1 MLLHIPAGINDHQ
14 QHFNQTMEGISVAAS
29 VASLVQITATVIDF
43 FSTMTETSR
52 IAQNVLAELRELEP
66 IFHQLQDFILDFD
79 EGNGN
84 DRKSMIFVDQLV
96 ATLTGCVCSFAE
108 LEQVLDGL
116 NINDNAGV
124 LLRLWGTAKWALKD
138 PDLVRI
144 LDNLQKYKL
153 TLNLMLTIITWFVA
167 AHCLYIYAGLMLT
180 IMYQQINANGTA

>member
-1 MLLHIPAGINDHQ
+1 
-14 QHFNQTMEGISVAAS
+14 MEGLSVAAS

-43 FSTMTETSR
+43 ISTMTETSR
-52 IAQNVLAELRELEP
+52 IAQNVLAELRELEA
-66 IFHQLQDFILDFD
+66 IFHQLQDFILNFD

-84 DRKSMIFVDQLV
+84 DRKSMIFVNQLV

-144 LDNLQKYKL
+144 LDNLQKHKL
-153 TLNLMLTIITWFVA
+153 SLNLMLTIITWFVA
-167 AHCLYIYAGLMLT
+167 AHCLYIHAGLMLT